1 MHLIYKVTYIMFHA
15 KNTKNLRQWLLQIC
29 ISSSFS
35 MTLVSFS
42 TNINN
47 LIASLVSSKCSH
59 FKVLN
64 QLKMQSNE
72 TIWTP
77 VSLNGRAE
85 IDKNIMFKRKKTNQ
99 SKHEKTTL
107 CNQMYICIRIPMLV
121 FWAFTTHDAKSIFV
135 SMKRRYGWSF
145 FSRRMLS
152 LRSCN
157 RLTQC
162 LCYKTLWK

>member
-1 MHLIYKVTYIMFHA
+1 MSTLIYIKYGTEENTKSRASSTSGHQEYQEDQDQNIDATYISDVVFLFLVQFNSVAMHLIYKVTYIMFHA

-77 VSLNGRAE
+77 VSLNVRAE
-85 IDKNIMFKRKKTNQ
+85 SNYR
-99 SKHEKTTL
+99 
-107 CNQMYICIRIPMLV
+107 
-121 FWAFTTHDAKSIFV
+121 
-135 SMKRRYGWSF
+135 
-145 FSRRMLS
+145 
-152 LRSCN
+152 
-157 RLTQC
+157 
-162 LCYKTLWK
+162 